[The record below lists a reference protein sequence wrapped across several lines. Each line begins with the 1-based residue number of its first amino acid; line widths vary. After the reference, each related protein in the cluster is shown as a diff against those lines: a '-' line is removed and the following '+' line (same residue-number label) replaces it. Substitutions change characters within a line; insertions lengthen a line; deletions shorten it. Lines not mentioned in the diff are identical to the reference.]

1 MPIRLR
7 ILAASVAM
15 VLLLA
20 PRALFA
26 QESQQTGE
34 EVKIEDEPRQQPL
47 SVEPKNGARAVTGPK
62 TRRLPDLLSDFA
74 EDEKELWTSPS
85 GLRFRYDL
93 VRAYGRTDR
102 RLFSHR
108 FTV

>member
-34 EVKIEDEPRQQPL
+34 EVKIED
-47 SVEPKNGARAVTGPK
+47 
-62 TRRLPDLLSDFA
+62 
-74 EDEKELWTSPS
+74 
-85 GLRFRYDL
+85 
-93 VRAYGRTDR
+93 
-102 RLFSHR
+102 
-108 FTV
+108 